1 MPALV
6 KRRFGESGRS
16 EELGTMVWFFSWKK
30 SRNCW
35 RIWALVGIGIGWDLG
50 RDFAK
55 EGFLKREQILRID
68 TAEKGCEN

>member
-1 MPALV
+1 
-6 KRRFGESGRS
+6 
-16 EELGTMVWFFSWKK
+16 MVWFFSWKK

-35 RIWALVGIGIGWDLG
+35 RIWALVGIGIGWELG